1 MVFPI
6 TIIASCPFTRIESF
20 SSNKNLG
27 YKSFSVSTCGI
38 LAGIKGASISDF
50 PVQLVVL
57 REQDV
62 VSMVSD
68 SF

>member
-27 YKSFSVSTCGI
+27 YKSFSVSPCGI
-38 LAGIKGASISDF
+38 LAGIKGASIKANGS
-50 PVQLVVL
+50 P
-57 REQDV
+57 
-62 VSMVSD
+62 
-68 SF
+68 

>member
-38 LAGIKGASISDF
+38 LAGIKGASIKANGS
-50 PVQLVVL
+50 P
-57 REQDV
+57 
-62 VSMVSD
+62 
-68 SF
+68 